1 MVTLSAPGKLM
12 LSGEWSVLEKN
23 VPCIVLAVDQR
34 VRVSIEASETY
45 HVILEDFNINSRV
58 EVSNQGIKFDIDDP
72 HLDFTRFSMETAIKY
87 LQEKKV
93 DLKLFKLFST
103 TEIEAVK
110 GEGDN
115 EMKVGF
121 GSSAAAVIAIIGAIL
136 YFHNAFDFSI
146 RDKELLFKL
155 GIIAHYYGQGKL
167 GSGFDVAASTFGG
180 ALVYKRFDPDWLQL
194 ELSKKS
200 LLDVLYS
207 TWPILEHWN
216 IKIPESL
223 ELMVGFTGVSASTR
237 KLVIEMKKFRETDLD
252 SYQTMISAIK
262 KVTEDL
268 IEEFQTSSKPEK
280 IITLLDKNR
289 ILLEELSLAC
299 SCHLE
304 IQPHQLMSS
313 IASKYGAVAKFSG
326 AGGGDCSIGVSFDK
340 KIAETVLKE
349 WEQHGIIIINI
360 NLTMEGIRIE
370 ND

>member
-1 MVTLSAPGKLM
+1 MITLSAPGKLM

-34 VRVSIEASETY
+34 VKVSIEASEFFQ
-45 HVILEDFNINSRV
+45 VILEDFKINSRV
-58 EVSNQGIKFDIDDP
+58 EVSKQGIKFDIDNP
-72 HLDFTRFSMETAIKY
+72 HLDFTRFSMETAFKY
-87 LQEKKV
+87 LQEKNIPFKP
-93 DLKLFKLFST
+93 FKLFST
-103 TEIEAVK
+103 TDIETVK
-110 GEGDN
+110 GEGNN

-121 GSSAAAVIAIIGAIL
+121 GSSAAAVIAIIGSIL
-136 YFHNAFDFSI
+136 YFHNAFNFSF

-180 ALVYKRFDPDWLQL
+180 ALVYKRFDPEWLQQ

-207 TWPILEHWN
+207 KWPILEHWN
-216 IKIPESL
+216 IKIPKNL

-237 KLVIEMKKFRETDLD
+237 KLVCEMKKFRKTNLD
-252 SYQTMISAIK
+252 SYQAIISAIK

-280 IITLLDKNR
+280 IIALLDKNR

-313 IASKYGAVAKFSG
+313 IASRYGAVAKFSG

-340 KIAETVLKE
+340 KIAKTVLSE
-349 WEQHGIIIINI
+349 WEQHGIRIINI
-360 NLTMEGIRIE
+360 DLTMEGIRIE
-370 ND
+370 KD